1 MIRRIKLT
9 IEYLGTAYCGWQ
21 RQKNGISVQEVI
33 EDAAKKLF
41 KEDIAITG
49 SGRTDSGVHAKGQV
63 AHFDVDTTVPVR
75 NMPFALNS
83 YLPDDIQILS
93 AEEVDMSFHARFGAK
108 AKTYRYT
115 LYVDKHKHPLI
126 DMQATNVHVRPD
138 IALMREAANKLIG
151 EHDFKCFLAAGS
163 NVKDTVRTIYSL
175 DVDEIDGIIHITVCG
190 NGFLYNM
197 VRILTGT
204 LYYVGTGKLKV
215 SDVDRIVEGK
225 ERKLAGKTL
234 PAKGLTLLSVLYK

>member
-1 MIRRIKLT
+1 MKKRVKLT

-33 EDAAKKLF
+33 EGALKKLF
-41 KEDIAITG
+41 QTDIALTG
-49 SGRTDSGVHAKGQV
+49 SGRTDAGVHAKGQV
-63 AHFDVDTTVPVR
+63 AHFDIDSTVPVR

-83 YLPDDIQILS
+83 FLPDDIQILS
-93 AEEVDMSFHARFGAK
+93 AEEVGEDFHARFGAK
-108 AKTYRYT
+108 KKTYRYT

-126 DMQATNVHVRPD
+126 DMQATNIHIRPD
-138 IALMREAANKLIG
+138 VALMQEAANKLVG

-163 NVKDTVRTIYSL
+163 SVKDTVRTIFSL
-175 DVDEIDGIIHITVCG
+175 DVDEIDDKIHVTVCG

-204 LYYVGTGKLKV
+204 LYYVGIKKLKGT
-215 SDVDRIVEGK
+215 DIDKILEGK

-234 PAKGLTLLSVLYK
+234 PAKGLTLLSVSY